1 MLHKSFF
8 LLLYFPMTFNGG
20 SIRWI
25 FSDNMIFICCFLVC
39 TQRLCVRGSQILQTK
54 SQTVEEAANELI
66 NMLCDEQSSKEEG
79 EEEAEEEEDLG
90 FEEEPEADG
99 EPIDF

>member
-1 MLHKSFF
+1 MGKKEWKKSLLWKAFLHPLYFFF
-8 LLLYFPMTFNGG
+8 LSAL
-20 SIRWI
+20 
-25 FSDNMIFICCFLVC
+25 
-39 TQRLCVRGSQILQTK
+39 QRLCLRGSQILQTK

-66 NMLCDEQSSKEEG
+66 NMLCDEQSSKQEG

-99 EPIDF
+99 KPSSS